1 MFYPK
6 LQKKLLMNRRRL
18 DWPVFDEIFTTY
30 AKLQKKTGRN
40 CLGPVADFS
49 GLAAR

>member
-18 DWPVFDEIFTTY
+18 DWPVFDEIFTTC
-30 AKLQKKTGRN
+30 AKLPKKNRAQL
-40 CLGPVADFS
+40 LGPGDRF
-49 GLAAR
+49 